1 MRFSRTRQRTCSLKR
16 DRYVVSRRRTGFGD
30 CLWSLAA
37 AWRYAQR
44 TGRTLA
50 IDWRGSCYLN
60 QPFTNAFTV
69 FFEPIQDIAGVR
81 VICDDQIN
89 QFSFPGPF
97 FPSWWNKPTIE
108 SVCRPDEQ
116 IFPERDELTE
126 LLQAQ
131 DDTDTNRVVSD
142 ACLMWRC
149 DQAAERQI
157 FQSLNLRPEIQA
169 RIHTIYQEHFKGR
182 SIIGV
187 HVRHGNDED
196 IMDHTPYWADPEF
209 ALRQVCT
216 AIEKAKALPHRRP
229 GFLVYGQRAG
239 TGPFTG
245 CVSRSN
251 HYPEMLPGG
260 TGRAITQCIAGS
272 GRRYLCSYRDVPSR
286 PMRYGNSLSADQR
299 LHALCP
305 SLRVTCY

>member
-50 IDWRGSCYLN
+50 IGWRGSCYLN

-89 QFSFPGPF
+89 QLSFPGPF

-108 SVCRPDEQ
+108 SVYRPDEQ

-131 DDTDTNRVVSD
+131 DDTDTNRVVCD

-157 FQSLNLRPEIQA
+157 FQSLKP
-169 RIHTIYQEHFKGR
+169 
-182 SIIGV
+182 
-187 HVRHGNDED
+187 
-196 IMDHTPYWADPEF
+196 
-209 ALRQVCT
+209 
-216 AIEKAKALPHRRP
+216 
-229 GFLVYGQRAG
+229 
-239 TGPFTG
+239 
-245 CVSRSN
+245 
-251 HYPEMLPGG
+251 
-260 TGRAITQCIAGS
+260 
-272 GRRYLCSYRDVPSR
+272 
-286 PMRYGNSLSADQR
+286 
-299 LHALCP
+299 
-305 SLRVTCY
+305 